1 VERTLTNIR
10 ARTLILAALVVA
22 MALFAAGCGDDD
34 DGDTASVSTTTVTET
49 AAADAGDDADDAAD
63 DDGEGEEDTEALQDE
78 VTALGKTSTKSD
90 AKPAESSGA
99 YGYSSATNCGA
110 GVYVR
115 TANTSCAFALNVASD
130 FYSTP
135 RYRFYSYSPVTGQ
148 TYLVR
153 CTKTFPSLCRAGNG
167 ARILITQ

>member
-1 VERTLTNIR
+1 MDNTLVNVRIR
-10 ARTLILAALVVA
+10 SLALASLLVLAL
-22 MALFAAGCGDDD
+22 ALFAVGCGDDD
-34 DGDTASVSTTTVTET
+34 ESDTASVSTTTVTE
-49 AAADAGDDADDAAD
+49 ADAPEAAD
-63 DDGEGEEDTEALQDE
+63 DGEAQGEEAGKALQDE
-78 VTALGKTSTKSD
+78 VIALSKTSTKSE
-90 AKPAESSGA
+90 AKPTESSGA

-115 TANTSCAFALNVASD
+115 SSNTSCAFALNVASD
-130 FYSTP
+130 FYSSP

-153 CTKTFPSLCRAGNG
+153 CTKTWPSLCRAGNG